1 MTSPDGGNWTTDNSG
16 TTQSLWGVAYTQNGQ
31 FLAVGGAGIIL
42 LHRPLQILSP
52 TLITGGNIQ
61 FQVSG
66 LNGATVVLDCTTS
79 LQPAD
84 WQPVATNTF
93 VNGLVTFNEPTTSPA
108 TKFYRARLQ

>member
-1 MTSPDGGNWTTDNSG
+1 
-16 TTQSLWGVAYTQNGQ
+16 
-31 FLAVGGAGIIL
+31 
-42 LHRPLQILSP
+42 
-52 TLITGGNIQ
+52 
-61 FQVSG
+61 
-66 LNGATVVLDCTTS
+66 VLDCTTL